1 MVIKLRAKN
10 DANGNPRRV
19 FVRFS
24 GTEPKVRVLVGTV
37 DEGYEG
43 EGAITRAGWMACEY
57 SGIIIDVS
65 PFEYRRFLNWA

>member
-19 FVRFS
+19 FVRFC
-24 GTEPKVRVLVGTV
+24 GPQVIGTV

-43 EGAITRAGWMACEY
+43 ESAITRAGWMACEY